1 MSTMKQWRKW
11 HSQIYKMKPSRY
23 QERQSKKS
31 AFVKSTNEHLG
42 KVNTDVDAEV
52 NREISK
58 LSENEAT
65 DQEIVDCAKAQ
76 EHKKIQKRKNDQVA
90 VASKDP
96 PKTVIAEAPRKAS
109 KRKRSKSPEPE
120 TLREKNKLSQK
131 EVLAIHNHD
140 EAVNK
145 GSCLIQYKT
154 ENKWKMALGKRKEPY
169 QDQMALRTLKWNAS
183 YTIS

>member
-1 MSTMKQWRKW
+1 MCWGLGT
-11 HSQIYKMKPSRY
+11 
-23 QERQSKKS
+23 QENTKK
-31 AFVKSTNEHLG
+31 
-42 KVNTDVDAEV
+42 
-52 NREISK
+52 
-58 LSENEAT
+58 
-65 DQEIVDCAKAQ
+65 
-76 EHKKIQKRKNDQVA
+76 KNDQVA

-120 TLREKNKLSQK
+120 TLREKNELSQK

-140 EAVNK
+140 EAVSK

-183 YTIS
+183 YTISWMINAYFFSIWQEIENNYVTI